1 MAKEMTEFNNRLDKL
16 AEYCMN
22 SGRFDQDL
30 YIEYDVKRGLRDSN
44 GKGIL
49 TGLTEISD
57 VVAFKSVHGRKI
69 PIDGQLYYQGYNV
82 MNLVEGNKTSRFGF
96 EEITYLLLNDRCP
109 IAHYHPITD
118 SNFSLPSCRLPT
130 SGSFCE
136 QNRDTHTKAV
146 HFSPQVF
153 FSGYYPDTI
162 YSLPKTKR
170 L

>member
-69 PIDGQLYYQGYNV
+69 PIDGQLYYQGYNRLLYTTQIPRDYLT
-82 MNLVEGNKTSRFGF
+82 NLGF
-96 EEITYLLLNDRCP
+96 TQER
-109 IAHYHPITD
+109 
-118 SNFSLPSCRLPT
+118 
-130 SGSFCE
+130 
-136 QNRDTHTKAV
+136 
-146 HFSPQVF
+146 
-153 FSGYYPDTI
+153 
-162 YSLPKTKR
+162 
-170 L
+170 

>member
-1 MAKEMTEFNNRLDKL
+1 MTEFNNRLDKL

-82 MNLVEGNKTSRFGF
+82 MNLVEGNKNVEKVEAEEVKLGDLRADEVSRLVRLNK
-96 EEITYLLLNDRCP
+96 YLNLL
-109 IAHYHPITD
+109 IHTD
-118 SNFSLPSCRLPT
+118 SVSIEKIKKIDGILK
-130 SGSFCE
+130 E
-136 QNRDTHTKAV
+136 D
-146 HFSPQVF
+146 
-153 FSGYYPDTI
+153 
-162 YSLPKTKR
+162 
-170 L
+170 

>member
-96 EEITYLLLNDRCP
+96 EEIT
-109 IAHYHPITD
+109 
-118 SNFSLPSCRLPT
+118 FSSASCRTRT
-130 SGSFCE
+130 SFRNFLIFLEIIVNS
-136 QNRDTHTKAV
+136 RTTSSV
-146 HFSPQVF
+146 TS
-153 FSGYYPDTI
+153 S
-162 YSLPKTKR
+162 
-170 L
+170 

>member
-82 MNLVEGNKTSRFGF
+82 MNLVEGNKTSALVLKR
-96 EEITYLLLNDRCP
+96 LP
-109 IAHYHPITD
+109 IF
-118 SNFSLPSCRLPT
+118 FSSASCRTRT
-130 SGSFCE
+130 SFR
-136 QNRDTHTKAV
+136 N
-146 HFSPQVF
+146 FL
-153 FSGYYPDTI
+153 I
-162 YSLPKTKR
+162 YLGIIVNSRTTSSVTSS
-170 L
+170 

>member
-57 VVAFKSVHGRKI
+57 VVAFKSIHGRKI

-82 MNLVEGNKTSRFGF
+82 MNLVKATRKAALVLKKS
-96 EEITYLLLNDRCP
+96 P
-109 IAHYHPITD
+109 IFFFSVNCRTRI
-118 SNFSLPSCRLPT
+118 SFRNFSISSAITASCR
-130 SGSFCE
+130 
-136 QNRDTHTKAV
+136 
-146 HFSPQVF
+146 
-153 FSGYYPDTI
+153 TI
-162 YSLPKTKR
+162 LSEISS
-170 L
+170 

>member
-1 MAKEMTEFNNRLDKL
+1 MTEFNNRLDKL

-57 VVAFKSVHGRKI
+57 VVSSNPYMDV
-69 PIDGQLYYQGYNV
+69 
-82 MNLVEGNKTSRFGF
+82 RF
-96 EEITYLLLNDRCP
+96 
-109 IAHYHPITD
+109 
-118 SNFSLPSCRLPT
+118 RLT
-130 SGSFCE
+130 ASS
-136 QNRDTHTKAV
+136 
-146 HFSPQVF
+146 
-153 FSGYYPDTI
+153 I
-162 YSLPKTKR
+162 IR

>member
-82 MNLVEGNKTSRFGF
+82 MNLVEGNKNVEKVEAEEVKLGDLRADEVSRLVRLNK
-96 EEITYLLLNDRCP
+96 YLNLL
-109 IAHYHPITD
+109 IHTD
-118 SNFSLPSCRLPT
+118 SVSIEKIKKIDGILK
-130 SGSFCE
+130 E
-136 QNRDTHTKAV
+136 D
-146 HFSPQVF
+146 
-153 FSGYYPDTI
+153 
-162 YSLPKTKR
+162 
-170 L
+170 

>member
-1 MAKEMTEFNNRLDKL
+1 MAKEITEFNNRLDKL

-82 MNLVEGNKTSRFGF
+82 MNLVEGNKNEVEAEEVKLGDLRADEVSRLVRLNK
-96 EEITYLLLNDRCP
+96 YLNLL
-109 IAHYHPITD
+109 IHTD
-118 SNFSLPSCRLPT
+118 SVSI
-130 SGSFCE
+130 E
-136 QNRDTHTKAV
+136 KIKKIDQIMKED
-146 HFSPQVF
+146 
-153 FSGYYPDTI
+153 
-162 YSLPKTKR
+162 
-170 L
+170 

>member
-49 TGLTEISD
+49 TGLTGISD

-69 PIDGQLYYQGYNV
+69 PIDGQLYYQGT
-82 MNLVEGNKTSRFGF
+82 ECHHDECTP
-96 EEITYLLLNDRCP
+96 EEC
-109 IAHYHPITD
+109 
-118 SNFSLPSCRLPT
+118 S
-130 SGSFCE
+130 
-136 QNRDTHTKAV
+136 DTL
-146 HFSPQVF
+146 F
-153 FSGYYPDTI
+153 
-162 YSLPKTKR
+162 LR
-170 L
+170 

>member
-82 MNLVEGNKTSRFGF
+82 MNLVEGNKTSR
-96 EEITYLLLNDRCP
+96 LVLKKSP
-109 IAHYHPITD
+109 IF
-118 SNFSLPSCRLPT
+118 FSSASCRTRT
-130 SGSFCE
+130 SFRNFLIFLEIIVNS
-136 QNRDTHTKAV
+136 R
-146 HFSPQVF
+146 
-153 FSGYYPDTI
+153 TI
-162 YSLPKTKR
+162 SSVTSS
-170 L
+170 

>member
-1 MAKEMTEFNNRLDKL
+1 MTEFNNRLDKL

-96 EEITYLLLNDRCP
+96 EEITYLLL
-109 IAHYHPITD
+109 
-118 SNFSLPSCRLPT
+118 FGELPNKDQLQE
-130 SGSFCE
+130 FL
-136 QNRDTHTKAV
+136 D
-146 HFSPQVF
+146 
-153 FSGYYPDTI
+153 I
-162 YSLPKTKR
+162 L
-170 L
+170 